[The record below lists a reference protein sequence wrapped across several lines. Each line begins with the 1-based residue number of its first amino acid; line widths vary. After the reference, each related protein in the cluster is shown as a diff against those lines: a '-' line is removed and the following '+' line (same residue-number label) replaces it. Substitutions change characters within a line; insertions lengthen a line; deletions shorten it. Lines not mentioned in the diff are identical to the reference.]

1 MSLRDTKARRKFI
14 SIFLLPWEILQEKV
28 YLNVHTSYLNNY
40 VLLSRWLL
48 LKNLPVNAGD
58 IRDASSIPALGR
70 STGGGYGNPL
80 QYSCLENPVDKIE
93 INSFWLLDMHLSEL
107 ILCDLYRY
115 HSNSIMNLGKTNLIF

>member
-14 SIFLLPWEILQEKV
+14 SIFLPPWEILQEKV

-40 VLLSRWLL
+40 ILLSRWLL

-58 IRDASSIPALGR
+58 IRDASSIPGLGR
-70 STGGGYGNPL
+70 YTGGGYGNPL
-80 QYSCLENPVDKIE
+80 QYSCLENPVDKVE
-93 INSFWLLDMHLSEL
+93 INSCWLLDMHLSAL

-115 HSNSIMNLGKTNLIF
+115 HSNSIMNMGKTNLIF